1 MKKLLVLVLSVCL
14 SCTTLV
20 GCSSS
25 EEEEDREL
33 VIYGSCEEEYLAAV
47 AVAFEEYSG
56 ISVSYQRLS
65 TGEVLTKIEEED
77 GNPSADVWFGG
88 TTDPYNEAAELGLL
102 YAYDAENAE
111 NLIGDQYKHEDN
123 YWYGIYTGILGIFW
137 NTEELDRLGLEAPS
151 DWDDLLNPEYEG
163 LIAFAN
169 PNTSG
174 TGLLFINTM
183 VQIMGEDAAMDYFAE
198 LDNNIMQYTKS
209 GSGAS
214 KMVPLGE
221 VVIGVGFLHDV
232 VYQIVDMGYDNIGMT
247 APTSGTSYEI
257 GATAIFEGA
266 TNMDEAQEFIEFAL
280 SPDCV
285 DIAQENG
292 SYQFLVIDGAADVQ
306 AAVDAGLDTIET
318 IEYDFEDAT
327 ANGSAYRETFFEVIN
342 NDDRVMTE

>member
-1 MKKLLVLVLSVCL
+1 MKKFFVTLLGLCLV
-14 SCTTLV
+14 TTLLT
-20 GCSSS
+20 GCGSD
-25 EEEEDREL
+25 EETRSL
-33 VIYGSCEEEYLAAV
+33 VIYGSAEEEYVAAV
-47 AVAFEEYSG
+47 AAAFEDATG
-56 ISVSYQRLS
+56 IKTTYQRLS
-65 TGEVLTKIEEED
+65 TGEVLTKIEEEN

-102 YAYDAENAE
+102 YAYDAENAA

-123 YWYGIYTGILGIFW
+123 YWYGIYTGILGLFW
-137 NTEELDRLGLEAPS
+137 NTDELARLGLEPPS
-151 DWDDLLNPEYEG
+151 DWDDLLNPDYEG

-169 PNTSG
+169 ANTSG

-183 VQIMGEDAAMDYFAE
+183 VQIKGEDAAMDYFAA
-198 LDNNIMQYTKS
+198 LDSNIMQYTKS

-232 VYQIVDMGYDNIGMT
+232 VYQIVDNGYTNIGMT

-257 GATAIFEGA
+257 GATAIFEGCE
-266 TNMDEAQEFIEFAL
+266 NLDEAKEFIEFAL
-280 SPDCV
+280 SPECV
-285 DIAQENG
+285 NIAQENG
-292 SYQFLVIDGAADVQ
+292 SYQFLVIDNANPVQ

-318 IEYDFEDAT
+318 IEYDFDDAT
-327 ANGSAYRETFFEVIN
+327 ANGSAYRERFFEVIN